1 MLVPR
6 ILEYLK
12 FNKLKWF
19 KKKECTLPEDK
30 VCRNCGAQTVGRYCH
45 ECGQDLLTGVG
56 KPILKLIAQILDNVF
71 ALEGKTP
78 RTLACLLVR
87 PGFLPE
93 EYRMGKIIRYV
104 HPVKLFWMSSLIF
117 FALLFSQMNIEDNQH
132 NTTNSKEIL
141 KIEYS
146 TKPSST
152 DTDTLTNDSTDDAE
166 KTKELEEEFSAFF
179 TKYVLKYAPYATFL
193 LIPVFALLLAG
204 FFRREKLFYMFH
216 LVFAVHF
223 HAFVWIYWSMEIAI
237 GMIIKMFVQNV
248 KYPDWLSFLILL
260 IPGAYLSIS
269 FHRFYHT
276 KSWWQAIRK
285 TIGITAVYFLLILVV
300 TVFLAILMV
309 QLFFPEIA
317 NS

>member
-1 MLVPR
+1 M
-6 ILEYLK
+6 K
-12 FNKLKWF
+12 KS
-19 KKKECTLPEDK
+19 KKEITFSNKEP
-30 VCRNCGAQTVGRYCH
+30 CRNCGAQTVGRYCH

-56 KPILKLIAQILDNVF
+56 KPILKLIAQVLDNAF

-87 PGFLPE
+87 PGFLSE

-132 NTTNSKEIL
+132 HTTTPKEIL
-141 KIEYS
+141 KVEYS
-146 TKPSST
+146 TKPSPT
-152 DTDTLTNDSTDDAE
+152 DTDTLTNDSTEDAE
-166 KTKELEEEFSAFF
+166 KTKKLEEKIKTFF
-179 TKYVLKYAPYATFL
+179 TKYVFKYAPYATFL
-193 LIPVFALLLAG
+193 LIPIFALLLAG

-223 HAFVWIYWSMEIAI
+223 HAFVWIFFSIEIVI
-237 GMIIKMFVQNV
+237 GMIIRMFVEGFEAP
-248 KYPDWLSFLILL
+248 KWLSFLIFL

-285 TIGITAVYFLLILVV
+285 AIGITAVCFLLILVV
-300 TVFLAILMV
+300 TVFLTILIV
-309 QLFFPEIA
+309 KLFFPEIA